1 MALTETRPTTDNGT
15 AVEEPRSAPSAIER
29 LIGTGDHLSIGR
41 SFIVASLAFGTISAA
56 GLALFGLDTAT
67 GNDLL
72 GSAAPSVWASASLGL
87 VLAGVLPLLLGLG
100 IYIVPLQVGSSAIA
114 FPRAAAL
121 ALWSWIVG
129 TGIFAVSV
137 AIKGG
142 IAGTDTD
149 AARLGN
155 LAAGVMMAALGLA
168 AVTVVTTVVTHRPL
182 GMRLSKVPFFSWSFL
197 IAAPIWIVTLGA
209 ALGGVILGQVSQF
222 NAPGLALNYTT
233 EISWIWRAPSVYL
246 LAIPVLGII
255 ADIAA
260 KAAGRRIVHYGMVQ
274 GAIAAYGVLS
284 FGAWAQTPRS
294 MNNVVFIGWV
304 IVAALPVLALFGALA
319 DTLRRGRPDLTAA
332 ALSIPL
338 SLLLVL
344 GGVLAGALEAL
355 DTTGSGSLF
364 GFNTA
369 FLEPAQL
376 FFLASAAL
384 VGAIGGLAF
393 WSDKLWGETKESAL
407 KGAITATLLG
417 GGLLAT
423 VVGLQ
428 GVLMADNG
436 NGMSDELLG
445 GAMAA
450 GAALL
455 ALGVLSALGAVLGAA
470 RAGAD
475 GPTQP
480 DATGLTLEWATAS
493 PPAAGNFTEPLPPVT
508 SPYPL
513 LDLRDGGDA
522 GEENK

>member
-1 MALTETRPTTDNGT
+1 MALTETRPTSDSGV

-41 SFIVASLAFGTISAA
+41 SFIVASLVFGTVSAA
-56 GLALFGLDTAT
+56 GLALFGIDAAT
-67 GNDLL
+67 GNDVL
-72 GSAAPSVWASASLGL
+72 GSAAASVQASSSLGL

-100 IYIVPLQVGSSAIA
+100 IYVVPLQVGSPSIA

-121 ALWSWIVG
+121 ALWSWVVG
-129 TGIFAVSV
+129 AGIFGVSV
-137 AIKGG
+137 CIKGG

-149 AARLGN
+149 ASRLGN

-182 GMRLSKVPFFSWSFL
+182 GMGLSKVPFFSWSML
-197 IAAPIWIVTLGA
+197 IAAPIWIVSLGA
-209 ALGGVILGQVSQF
+209 GLGGVVLGQVSQL

-233 EISWIWRAPSVYL
+233 EVAWLWRAPAVYL
-246 LAIPVLGII
+246 LAIPVLGIA

-284 FGAWAQTPRS
+284 FGAWAQTARS
-294 MNNVVFIGWV
+294 MNNIVFIGWV
-304 IVAALPVLALFGALA
+304 IVAAVPVLALFGALA
-319 DTLRRGRPDLTAA
+319 DTMRRGRPQASAA

-338 SLLLVL
+338 SLLLLL
-344 GGVLAGALEAL
+344 GGILAAALEAL
-355 DTTGSGSLF
+355 DTTGKGTLF
-364 GFNTA
+364 GFDVA

-384 VGAIGGLAF
+384 VGAIGALAF
-393 WSDKLWGETKESAL
+393 WSDKLWGETKESSL
-407 KGAITATLLG
+407 KAGVTATFLG

-423 VVGLQ
+423 VIGLQ
-428 GVLMADNG
+428 GVLLADNG
-436 NGMSDELLG
+436 SGLSDELLG

-450 GAALL
+450 GGALL
-455 ALGVLSALGAVLGAA
+455 ALGVLSALGAALGAA

-475 GPTQP
+475 GPSQP

-493 PPAAGNFTEPLPPVT
+493 PPAPGNFTEPLPPVT